1 MKIFLQILF
10 FIFLASNL
18 NALNIDEAIKST
30 ILNNPKVKI
39 AIEKLTESKELMSYA
54 YGSKKPTLTST
65 ISGTYANADKNT
77 STASTTP
84 ETLTDK
90 YQLTVSQNLY
100 DAGYN
105 ELEIARSKILF
116 NDEVIQFKITL
127 QSLILEAI
135 EGYLTVIN
143 YEKYLEANQ
152 KNYDSMS
159 KAFEETK
166 TRFDIGS
173 ATLYDLQ
180 NAEAS
185 FAIASSN
192 LFAAEQNVQISNKSF
207 KRVVGL
213 QAINLEDV
221 LNINNL
227 VNLSNTIETA
237 MDQNLNLLL
246 AKSDIE
252 NKKILLLM
260 LIYLLL
266 ILLLKEKKSK
276 KPSLDISGTAEY
288 SDSGRID
295 SGTKLTQGSVA
306 LTLTIPL
313 YQKDQDNSNIRKYH
327 SQILQSEIYLED
339 FREDIQIQIYNTYKD
354 FKISESNMSTNQI
367 VIQSIETS
375 LNSLNE
381 EYNIGTK
388 TITDLVNEEEK
399 LLNANVNY
407 LNSKKNFIT
416 NYFKLKSLDGSLIK
430 LFEHYIPAT
439 N

>member
-127 QSLILEAI
+127 QNLILEAI

-143 YEKYLEANQ
+143 YEKSLEANQ
-152 KNYDSMS
+152 KNYDSVS

-246 AKSDIE
+246 AINDIE
-252 NKKILLLM
+252 NKK
-260 LIYLLL
+260 

-276 KPSLDISGTAEY
+276 KPNLDISGTAEY
-288 SDSGRID
+288 SDSGRVD

-339 FREDIQIQIYNTYKD
+339 FRENIQIQIYNTYKD

>member
-10 FIFLASNL
+10 FIFLSSNL

-90 YQLTVSQNLY
+90 YQLTLSQNLY

-127 QSLILEAI
+127 QNLILEAI

-143 YEKYLEANQ
+143 YEKSLEANQ
-152 KNYDSMS
+152 KNYDSVS

-246 AKSDIE
+246 AINDIE
-252 NKKILLLM
+252 NKK
-260 LIYLLL
+260 

-276 KPSLDISGTAEY
+276 KPNLDISGTAEY
-288 SDSGRID
+288 SDSGRFD

-313 YQKDQDNSNIRKYH
+313 YQKDQDNSNIRKYY

-375 LNSLNE
+375 LNSLKE

>member
-143 YEKYLEANQ
+143 YEKSLEANQ
-152 KNYDSMS
+152 KNYDSVS

-246 AKSDIE
+246 AINDIE
-252 NKKILLLM
+252 NKK
-260 LIYLLL
+260 

-276 KPSLDISGTAEY
+276 KPNLDISGTAEY
-288 SDSGRID
+288 SDSGRVD

-313 YQKDQDNSNIRKYH
+313 YQKDQDNSNIRKYY

-407 LNSKKNFIT
+407 LNSKKNYLT

-430 LFEHYIPAT
+430 MFEHYIPVT

>member
-1 MKIFLQILF
+1 VKIFLQILF
-10 FIFLASNL
+10 FIFLSSNL

-90 YQLTVSQNLY
+90 YQLTLSQNLY

-143 YEKYLEANQ
+143 YEKSLEANQ
-152 KNYDSMS
+152 KNYDSVS

-166 TRFDIGS
+166 TRFDLGS

-213 QAINLEDV
+213 QAINLEDQ

-252 NKKILLLM
+252 NKKILLL
-260 LIYLLL
+260 
-266 ILLLKEKKSK
+266 KEKKSK

-288 SDSGRID
+288 SDSGRVD
-295 SGTKLTQGSVA
+295 SGTELTQGSVA

-339 FREDIQIQIYNTYKD
+339 FREDILILIYNTYKD
-354 FKISESNMSTNQI
+354 LQISESNMSSNQI

-407 LNSKKNFIT
+407 LNSKKNYLT

-430 LFEHYIPAT
+430 MFEHYIPVT

>member
-10 FIFLASNL
+10 FIFLTSNL

-39 AIEKLTESKELMSYA
+39 AIEKLTESKELISYA

-173 ATLYDLQ
+173 ATLYELQ

-185 FAIASSN
+185 FATASSN

-246 AKSDIE
+246 AISDIE
-252 NKKILLLM
+252 NKK
-260 LIYLLL
+260 

>member
-90 YQLTVSQNLY
+90 YQLTLSQNLY

-143 YEKYLEANQ
+143 YEKSLEANQ
-152 KNYDSMS
+152 KNYDSVS

-166 TRFDIGS
+166 TRFDFGS

-185 FAIASSN
+185 FATASSN

-207 KRVVGL
+207 KRIVGL

-252 NKKILLLM
+252 NKKILLL
-260 LIYLLL
+260 
-266 ILLLKEKKSK
+266 KEKKSK

-288 SDSGRID
+288 SDSGRFD
-295 SGTKLTQGSVA
+295 SGTELTQGSVA

-339 FREDIQIQIYNTYKD
+339 FRADILILIYNTYKD
-354 FKISESNMSTNQI
+354 LQISESNMSSNQI

>member
-65 ISGTYANADKNT
+65 ISGTYANADKKT
-77 STASTTP
+77 STASNTP

-90 YQLTVSQNLY
+90 YQLTLSQNLY

-143 YEKYLEANQ
+143 YEKSLEANQ
-152 KNYDSMS
+152 KNYDSVS

-166 TRFDIGS
+166 TRFDLGS

-213 QAINLEDV
+213 QAINLEDQ

-252 NKKILLLM
+252 NKKILLL
-260 LIYLLL
+260 
-266 ILLLKEKKSK
+266 KEKKSK

-288 SDSGRID
+288 SDSGRFD
-295 SGTKLTQGSVA
+295 SGTELTQGSVA

-339 FREDIQIQIYNTYKD
+339 FREDILILIYNTYKD
-354 FKISESNMSTNQI
+354 LQISESNMSSNQI

-407 LNSKKNFIT
+407 LNSKKNYLT

-430 LFEHYIPAT
+430 MFEHYIPVT

>member
-10 FIFLASNL
+10 FIFLSSNL

-65 ISGTYANADKNT
+65 ISGTYANADKKT

-90 YQLTVSQNLY
+90 YQLTLSQNLY

-143 YEKYLEANQ
+143 YEKSLEANQ
-152 KNYDSMS
+152 KNYDSVS

-166 TRFDIGS
+166 TRFDLGS

-185 FAIASSN
+185 FATASSN

-252 NKKILLLM
+252 NKKILLL
-260 LIYLLL
+260 
-266 ILLLKEKKSK
+266 KEKKSK

-288 SDSGRID
+288 SDSGRVD
-295 SGTKLTQGSVA
+295 SGTELTQGSVA

-339 FREDIQIQIYNTYKD
+339 FRADILILIYNTYKD
-354 FKISESNMSTNQI
+354 LQISESNMSSNQI

-375 LNSLNE
+375 LNSLKE

-416 NYFKLKSLDGSLIK
+416 NYFILKSLDGSLIK

>member
-10 FIFLASNL
+10 FIFLSSNL

-90 YQLTVSQNLY
+90 YQLTLSQNLY

-143 YEKYLEANQ
+143 YEKSLEANQ
-152 KNYDSMS
+152 KNYDSVS

-166 TRFDIGS
+166 TRFDLGS

-213 QAINLEDV
+213 QAINLEDQ

-252 NKKILLLM
+252 NKKILLL
-260 LIYLLL
+260 
-266 ILLLKEKKSK
+266 KEKKSK

-288 SDSGRID
+288 SDSGRVD
-295 SGTKLTQGSVA
+295 SGTELTQGSVA

-339 FREDIQIQIYNTYKD
+339 FRADIQILIYNTYKD
-354 FKISESNMSTNQI
+354 LQISESNMSSNQI

-407 LNSKKNFIT
+407 LNSKKDYLT

-430 LFEHYIPAT
+430 LFEHYIPVT

>member
-10 FIFLASNL
+10 FIFLSSNL

-90 YQLTVSQNLY
+90 YQLTLSQNLY

-143 YEKYLEANQ
+143 YEKSLEANQ
-152 KNYDSMS
+152 KNYDSVS

-166 TRFDIGS
+166 TRFDLGS

-213 QAINLEDV
+213 QAINLEDQ

-252 NKKILLLM
+252 NKKILLL
-260 LIYLLL
+260 
-266 ILLLKEKKSK
+266 KEKKSK

-288 SDSGRID
+288 SDSGRVD
-295 SGTKLTQGSVA
+295 SGTELTQGSVA

-339 FREDIQIQIYNTYKD
+339 FRADILILIYNTYKD
-354 FKISESNMSTNQI
+354 LQISESNMSSNQI

-407 LNSKKNFIT
+407 LNSKKNYLT

-430 LFEHYIPAT
+430 MFEHYIPVT

>member
-1 MKIFLQILF
+1 MKIFLQFLF

-90 YQLTVSQNLY
+90 YQLTLSQNLY

-143 YEKYLEANQ
+143 YEKSLEANQ
-152 KNYDSMS
+152 KNYDSVS

-246 AKSDIE
+246 AINDIE
-252 NKKILLLM
+252 NKK
-260 LIYLLL
+260 

-276 KPSLDISGTAEY
+276 KPNLDISGTAEY
-288 SDSGRID
+288 SDSGRVD

-313 YQKDQDNSNIRKYH
+313 YQKDQDNSNIRKYY

>member
-127 QSLILEAI
+127 QNLILEAI

-143 YEKYLEANQ
+143 YEKSLESNQ
-152 KNYDSMS
+152 KNYDSVS

-246 AKSDIE
+246 AINDIE
-252 NKKILLLM
+252 NKK
-260 LIYLLL
+260 

-276 KPSLDISGTAEY
+276 KPNLDISGTAEY
-288 SDSGRID
+288 SDSGRVD

-313 YQKDQDNSNIRKYH
+313 YQKDQDKSNIRKYY

-375 LNSLNE
+375 LKSLKE

-407 LNSKKNFIT
+407 LNSKKDYLT

-430 LFEHYIPAT
+430 LFEHYIPVT

>member
-1 MKIFLQILF
+1 VKIFLQILF
-10 FIFLASNL
+10 FIFLSSNL

-90 YQLTVSQNLY
+90 YQLTLSQNLY

-143 YEKYLEANQ
+143 YEKSLEANQ
-152 KNYDSMS
+152 KNYDSVS

-166 TRFDIGS
+166 TRFDLGS

-213 QAINLEDV
+213 QAINLEDQ

-252 NKKILLLM
+252 NKKILLL
-260 LIYLLL
+260 
-266 ILLLKEKKSK
+266 KEKKSK

-288 SDSGRID
+288 SDSGRVD
-295 SGTKLTQGSVA
+295 SGTELTQGSVA

-339 FREDIQIQIYNTYKD
+339 FRADILILIYNTYKD
-354 FKISESNMSTNQI
+354 LQISESNMSSNQI

-407 LNSKKNFIT
+407 LNSKKDYLT

-430 LFEHYIPAT
+430 MFEHYIPVT

>member
-65 ISGTYANADKNT
+65 ISGTYANADKKT

-143 YEKYLEANQ
+143 YEKSLEANQ
-152 KNYDSMS
+152 KNYDSVS

-166 TRFDIGS
+166 TRFDFGS

-213 QAINLEDV
+213 QAINLEDQ

-252 NKKILLLM
+252 NKKILLL
-260 LIYLLL
+260 
-266 ILLLKEKKSK
+266 KEKKSK

-288 SDSGRID
+288 SDSGRVD
-295 SGTKLTQGSVA
+295 SGTELTQGSVA

-339 FREDIQIQIYNTYKD
+339 FREDILILIYNTYKD
-354 FKISESNMSTNQI
+354 FQISESKMSTNQI

-375 LNSLNE
+375 LNSLKE

>member
-10 FIFLASNL
+10 FIFLTSNL

-185 FAIASSN
+185 FATASSN

-246 AKSDIE
+246 AISDIE
-252 NKKILLLM
+252 NKK
-260 LIYLLL
+260 

-375 LNSLNE
+375 LKSLKE

>member
-54 YGSKKPTLTST
+54 YGSKKPSLTST
-65 ISGTYANADKNT
+65 ISGTYANADKKT

-90 YQLTVSQNLY
+90 YQLTLSQNLY

-127 QSLILEAI
+127 QNLILEAI

-143 YEKYLEANQ
+143 YEKSLEANQ
-152 KNYDSMS
+152 KNYDSVS

-246 AKSDIE
+246 AINDIE
-252 NKKILLLM
+252 NKK
-260 LIYLLL
+260 

-276 KPSLDISGTAEY
+276 KPNLDISGTAEY
-288 SDSGRID
+288 SDSGRVD

-313 YQKDQDNSNIRKYH
+313 YQKDQDNSNIRKYY

>member
-65 ISGTYANADKNT
+65 ISGTYANADKKT

-90 YQLTVSQNLY
+90 YQLTLSQNLY

-127 QSLILEAI
+127 QNLILEAI

-143 YEKYLEANQ
+143 YEKSLESNQ
-152 KNYDSMS
+152 KNYDSLS

-207 KRVVGL
+207 KRIVGL

-246 AKSDIE
+246 AINDIE
-252 NKKILLLM
+252 NKK
-260 LIYLLL
+260 

-276 KPSLDISGTAEY
+276 KPNLDISGTAEY
-288 SDSGRID
+288 SDSGRVD

-313 YQKDQDNSNIRKYH
+313 YQKDQDNSNIRKYY

-339 FREDIQIQIYNTYKD
+339 FREGIQIQIYNTYKD

-367 VIQSIETS
+367 VIKSIETS

>member
-1 MKIFLQILF
+1 VKIFLPILF
-10 FIFLASNL
+10 FIFLTSNL

-30 ILNNPKVKI
+30 ILNNQKVKI
-39 AIEKLTESKELMSYA
+39 AFEKLTESKELMSYA

-77 STASTTP
+77 STASSTP

-90 YQLTVSQNLY
+90 YQLTLSQNLY

-116 NDEVIQFKITL
+116 NDQVIQFKITL
-127 QSLILEAI
+127 QNLILEAI

-143 YEKYLEANQ
+143 YEKSLESNQ
-152 KNYDSMS
+152 KNYDSVS

-166 TRFDIGS
+166 TRFDLGS

-192 LFAAEQNVQISNKSF
+192 LFASEQNVQISNKSF
-207 KRVVGL
+207 KRIVGL

-237 MDQNLNLLL
+237 MDQNLNILL

-252 NKKILLLM
+252 NKKILLL
-260 LIYLLL
+260 
-266 ILLLKEKKSK
+266 KEKKSK
-276 KPSLDISGTAEY
+276 KPNLDISGTAEY
-288 SDSGRID
+288 SDSGRVD
-295 SGTKLTQGSVA
+295 SGTKLTQGSLA

-327 SQILQSEIYLED
+327 SQILQSEIFLED

-375 LNSLNE
+375 LNSLKE

-407 LNSKKNFIT
+407 FNSKKDFLI

-430 LFEHYIPAT
+430 LFEHYMPAT

>member
-1 MKIFLQILF
+1 VKIFLTILF
-10 FIFLASNL
+10 IIFLTSNL

-30 ILNNPKVKI
+30 ILNNQKVKI
-39 AIEKLTESKELMSYA
+39 AFEKLTESKELMSYA

-77 STASTTP
+77 STASSTP

-90 YQLTVSQNLY
+90 YQLTLSQNLY

-143 YEKYLEANQ
+143 YEKSLEANQ
-152 KNYDSMS
+152 KNYDSVS

-166 TRFDIGS
+166 TRFDLGS

-213 QAINLEDV
+213 QAINLEDQ

-252 NKKILLLM
+252 NKKILLL
-260 LIYLLL
+260 
-266 ILLLKEKKSK
+266 KEKKSK

-288 SDSGRID
+288 SDSGRVD
-295 SGTKLTQGSVA
+295 SGTELTQGSVA

-339 FREDIQIQIYNTYKD
+339 FRADILILIYNTYKD
-354 FKISESNMSTNQI
+354 LQISESNMSSNQI

-407 LNSKKNFIT
+407 LNSKKDYLT

-430 LFEHYIPAT
+430 LFEHYIPVT

>member
-65 ISGTYANADKNT
+65 ISGTYANADKKT

-127 QSLILEAI
+127 QNLILEAI

-143 YEKYLEANQ
+143 YEKSLEANQ
-152 KNYDSMS
+152 KNYDSVS

-246 AKSDIE
+246 AINDIE
-252 NKKILLLM
+252 NKK
-260 LIYLLL
+260 

-276 KPSLDISGTAEY
+276 KPNLDISGTAEY
-288 SDSGRID
+288 SDSGRFD

-313 YQKDQDNSNIRKYH
+313 YQKDQDNSNIRKYY

-339 FREDIQIQIYNTYKD
+339 FREGIQIQIYNTYKD

-367 VIQSIETS
+367 VIKSIETS

>member
-10 FIFLASNL
+10 FIFLSSNL

-77 STASTTP
+77 STASTTS

-90 YQLTVSQNLY
+90 YQLTLSQNLY

-143 YEKYLEANQ
+143 YEKSLEANQ
-152 KNYDSMS
+152 KNYDSVS

-166 TRFDIGS
+166 TRFDLGS

-213 QAINLEDV
+213 QAINLEDQ

-252 NKKILLLM
+252 NKKILLL
-260 LIYLLL
+260 
-266 ILLLKEKKSK
+266 KEKKSK

-288 SDSGRID
+288 SDSGRVD
-295 SGTKLTQGSVA
+295 SGTKLAQGSVA

-339 FREDIQIQIYNTYKD
+339 FRADILILIYNTYKD
-354 FKISESNMSTNQI
+354 LQISESNMSSNQI

-407 LNSKKNFIT
+407 LNSKKNYLT

-430 LFEHYIPAT
+430 MFEHYIPVT

>member
-90 YQLTVSQNLY
+90 YQLTLSQNLY

-143 YEKYLEANQ
+143 YEKSLEANQ
-152 KNYDSMS
+152 KNYDSVS

-166 TRFDIGS
+166 TRFDLGS

-213 QAINLEDV
+213 QAINLEDQ

-252 NKKILLLM
+252 NKKILLL
-260 LIYLLL
+260 
-266 ILLLKEKKSK
+266 KEKKSK

-295 SGTKLTQGSVA
+295 SGTELTQGSVA

-339 FREDIQIQIYNTYKD
+339 FRADILILIYNTYKD
-354 FKISESNMSTNQI
+354 LQISESNMSSNQI

-407 LNSKKNFIT
+407 LNSKKNYLT

-430 LFEHYIPAT
+430 MFEHYIPVT

>member
-90 YQLTVSQNLY
+90 YQLTLSQNLY

-127 QSLILEAI
+127 QNLILEAI

-143 YEKYLEANQ
+143 YEKSLEANQ
-152 KNYDSMS
+152 KNYDSVS

-185 FAIASSN
+185 FAMASSN

-246 AKSDIE
+246 AINDIE
-252 NKKILLLM
+252 NKK
-260 LIYLLL
+260 

-276 KPSLDISGTAEY
+276 KPNLDISGTAEY
-288 SDSGRID
+288 SDSGRVD

-313 YQKDQDNSNIRKYH
+313 YQKDQDNSNIRKYY

-367 VIQSIETS
+367 VIQSIVTS

>member
-10 FIFLASNL
+10 FIFLSSNL

-90 YQLTVSQNLY
+90 YQLTLSQNLY

-143 YEKYLEANQ
+143 YEKSLEANQ
-152 KNYDSMS
+152 KNYDSVS

-166 TRFDIGS
+166 TRFDLGS

-213 QAINLEDV
+213 QAINLEDQ

-252 NKKILLLM
+252 NKKILLL
-260 LIYLLL
+260 
-266 ILLLKEKKSK
+266 KEKKSK

-288 SDSGRID
+288 SDSGRVD
-295 SGTKLTQGSVA
+295 SGTELTQGSVA

-407 LNSKKNFIT
+407 LNSKKNYLT

-430 LFEHYIPAT
+430 MFEHYIPVT

>member
-10 FIFLASNL
+10 FIFLSSNL

-90 YQLTVSQNLY
+90 YQLTLSQNLY

-127 QSLILEAI
+127 QNLILEAI

-143 YEKYLEANQ
+143 YEKSLEANQ
-152 KNYDSMS
+152 KNYDSVS

-166 TRFDIGS
+166 TRFDLGS

-185 FAIASSN
+185 FATASSN

-207 KRVVGL
+207 KRIVGL

-252 NKKILLLM
+252 NKKILLL
-260 LIYLLL
+260 
-266 ILLLKEKKSK
+266 KEKKSK
-276 KPSLDISGTAEY
+276 KPNLDISGTAEY
-288 SDSGRID
+288 SDSGRVD

-339 FREDIQIQIYNTYKD
+339 FREDILILIYNTYKD
-354 FKISESNMSTNQI
+354 LQISESNMSSNQI

>member
-1 MKIFLQILF
+1 VKIFLQILF
-10 FIFLASNL
+10 FIFLTSNL

-39 AIEKLTESKELMSYA
+39 AIEKLTESKELISYA

-173 ATLYDLQ
+173 ATLYELQ

-185 FAIASSN
+185 FATASSN

-221 LNINNL
+221 LDINNL

-246 AKSDIE
+246 AISDIE
-252 NKKILLLM
+252 NKK
-260 LIYLLL
+260 

>member
-10 FIFLASNL
+10 FIFLTSNL

-90 YQLTVSQNLY
+90 YQLTLSQNLY

-143 YEKYLEANQ
+143 YEKSLEANQ
-152 KNYDSMS
+152 KNYDSVS

-166 TRFDIGS
+166 TRFDLGS

-213 QAINLEDV
+213 QAINLEDQ

-252 NKKILLLM
+252 NKKILLL
-260 LIYLLL
+260 
-266 ILLLKEKKSK
+266 KEKKSK

-288 SDSGRID
+288 SDSGRVD
-295 SGTKLTQGSVA
+295 SGTELTQGSVA

-339 FREDIQIQIYNTYKD
+339 FRADILILIYNTYKD
-354 FKISESNMSTNQI
+354 LQISESNMSSNQI

-407 LNSKKNFIT
+407 LNSKKNYLT

-430 LFEHYIPAT
+430 MFEHYIPVT

>member
-10 FIFLASNL
+10 FIFLSSNL

-90 YQLTVSQNLY
+90 YQLTLSQNLY

-143 YEKYLEANQ
+143 YEKSLEANQ
-152 KNYDSMS
+152 KNYDSVS

-185 FAIASSN
+185 FAMASSN
-192 LFAAEQNVQISNKSF
+192 IFAAEQNVQISNKTF
-207 KRVVGL
+207 KRVEVL

-252 NKKILLLM
+252 NKKILLL
-260 LIYLLL
+260 
-266 ILLLKEKKSK
+266 KEKKSK

-288 SDSGRID
+288 SDSGRVD
-295 SGTKLTQGSVA
+295 SGTELTQGSVA

-339 FREDIQIQIYNTYKD
+339 FREDILILIYNTYKD
-354 FKISESNMSTNQI
+354 LQISESNMSSNQI

-407 LNSKKNFIT
+407 LNSKKDYLT

-430 LFEHYIPAT
+430 MFEHYIPVT

>member
-90 YQLTVSQNLY
+90 YQLTLSQNLY

-143 YEKYLEANQ
+143 YEKSLEANQ
-152 KNYDSMS
+152 KNYDSVS

-166 TRFDIGS
+166 TRFDLGS

-213 QAINLEDV
+213 QAINLEDK

-227 VNLSNTIETA
+227 VNLSSTIETA
-237 MDQNLNLLL
+237 MDQNLDLLL
-246 AKSDIE
+246 AINDIE
-252 NKKILLLM
+252 NKKILLL
-260 LIYLLL
+260 
-266 ILLLKEKKSK
+266 KEKKSK
-276 KPSLDISGTAEY
+276 IPNLDISGTAEY
-288 SDSGRID
+288 SDSGRVD
-295 SGTKLTQGSVA
+295 SGTKLAQGSVA

-354 FKISESNMSTNQI
+354 FKISESNMSSNQI
-367 VIQSIETS
+367 VIKSIETS

-399 LLNANVNY
+399 LLKANVNY
-407 LNSKKNFIT
+407 LNSKKDFLT

-430 LFEHYIPAT
+430 MFEHYIPAT

>member
-127 QSLILEAI
+127 QNLILEAI

-143 YEKYLEANQ
+143 YEKSLEANQ
-152 KNYDSMS
+152 KNYDSVS

-246 AKSDIE
+246 AINDIE
-252 NKKILLLM
+252 NKK
-260 LIYLLL
+260 

-276 KPSLDISGTAEY
+276 KPNLDISGTAEY
-288 SDSGRID
+288 SDSGRFD

-313 YQKDQDNSNIRKYH
+313 YQKDQDNSNIRKYY

-339 FREDIQIQIYNTYKD
+339 FREGIQIQIYNIYKD

>member
-10 FIFLASNL
+10 FIFLSSNL

-54 YGSKKPTLTST
+54 YGSKKPSLTST

-90 YQLTVSQNLY
+90 YQLTLSQNLY

-143 YEKYLEANQ
+143 YEKSLEANQ
-152 KNYDSMS
+152 KNYDSVS

-166 TRFDIGS
+166 TRFDLGS

-192 LFAAEQNVQISNKSF
+192 LFAAEQNVQISNKIF
-207 KRVVGL
+207 KRIVGL
-213 QAINLEDV
+213 QAINLEDQ

-252 NKKILLLM
+252 NKKILLL
-260 LIYLLL
+260 
-266 ILLLKEKKSK
+266 KEKKSK

-288 SDSGRID
+288 SDSGRVD
-295 SGTKLTQGSVA
+295 SGTELTQGSVA

-339 FREDIQIQIYNTYKD
+339 FREDILILIYNTYKD
-354 FKISESNMSTNQI
+354 LQISESNMLTNQI

-407 LNSKKNFIT
+407 LNSKKNYLT

-430 LFEHYIPAT
+430 MFEHYIPVT

>member
-77 STASTTP
+77 STASTTS

-90 YQLTVSQNLY
+90 YQLTLSQNLY

-143 YEKYLEANQ
+143 YEKSLEANQ
-152 KNYDSMS
+152 KNYDSVS

-166 TRFDIGS
+166 TRFDLGS

-213 QAINLEDV
+213 QAINLEDQ

-252 NKKILLLM
+252 NKKILLL
-260 LIYLLL
+260 
-266 ILLLKEKKSK
+266 KEKK
-276 KPSLDISGTAEY
+276 I
-288 SDSGRID
+288 
-295 SGTKLTQGSVA
+295 
-306 LTLTIPL
+306 
-313 YQKDQDNSNIRKYH
+313 
-327 SQILQSEIYLED
+327 
-339 FREDIQIQIYNTYKD
+339 
-354 FKISESNMSTNQI
+354 
-367 VIQSIETS
+367 
-375 LNSLNE
+375 
-381 EYNIGTK
+381 
-388 TITDLVNEEEK
+388 
-399 LLNANVNY
+399 
-407 LNSKKNFIT
+407 
-416 NYFKLKSLDGSLIK
+416 
-430 LFEHYIPAT
+430 
-439 N
+439 

>member
-1 MKIFLQILF
+1 VKIFLQILF

-65 ISGTYANADKNT
+65 ISGTYANADKKT

-105 ELEIARSKILF
+105 ELEIERSKILF
-116 NDEVIQFKITL
+116 NDEVIKFKITL
-127 QSLILEAI
+127 QNLILEAI

-143 YEKYLEANQ
+143 YEKSLESNQ
-152 KNYDSMS
+152 KNYDSVS

-213 QAINLEDV
+213 QAINLEDKI
-221 LNINNL
+221 NINNL
-227 VNLSNTIETA
+227 VNLSSTIETA

-246 AKSDIE
+246 AINDIE
-252 NKKILLLM
+252 NKKILLL
-260 LIYLLL
+260 
-266 ILLLKEKKSK
+266 KEKKSK
-276 KPSLDISGTAEY
+276 IPNLDISGTAEY
-288 SDSGRID
+288 SDSGRVD
-295 SGTKLTQGSVA
+295 SGTKLAQGSVA

-339 FREDIQIQIYNTYKD
+339 FRADIQIQIYNTYKD
-354 FKISESNMSTNQI
+354 FKISESNMSSNQI
-367 VIQSIETS
+367 VIKSIETS

-399 LLNANVNY
+399 LLKANVDY
-407 LNSKKNFIT
+407 LNSKKDFLT

-430 LFEHYIPAT
+430 MFEHYIPAT

>member
-65 ISGTYANADKNT
+65 ISGTYANADKKT

-90 YQLTVSQNLY
+90 YQLTLSQNLY

-127 QSLILEAI
+127 QNLILEAI

-143 YEKYLEANQ
+143 YEKSLEANQ
-152 KNYDSMS
+152 KNYDSVS

-185 FAIASSN
+185 FAMASSN

-246 AKSDIE
+246 AINDIE
-252 NKKILLLM
+252 NKK
-260 LIYLLL
+260 

-288 SDSGRID
+288 SDSGRVD

-313 YQKDQDNSNIRKYH
+313 YQKDQDNSNIRKYY

-339 FREDIQIQIYNTYKD
+339 FREGIQIQIYNTYKD

-375 LNSLNE
+375 LNSLKE

-407 LNSKKNFIT
+407 LNSKKNYLT

-430 LFEHYIPAT
+430 MFEHYIPVT

>member
-10 FIFLASNL
+10 FIFLSSNL

-90 YQLTVSQNLY
+90 YQLTLSQNLY

-143 YEKYLEANQ
+143 YEKSLEANQ
-152 KNYDSMS
+152 KNYDSVS

-166 TRFDIGS
+166 TRFDLGS

-213 QAINLEDV
+213 QAINLEDQ

-252 NKKILLLM
+252 NKKILLL
-260 LIYLLL
+260 
-266 ILLLKEKKSK
+266 KEKKSK

-288 SDSGRID
+288 SDSGRFD
-295 SGTKLTQGSVA
+295 SGTELTQGSVA

-339 FREDIQIQIYNTYKD
+339 FRADILILIYNTYKD
-354 FKISESNMSTNQI
+354 LQISESNMSSNQI

-375 LNSLNE
+375 LNSLKE

-407 LNSKKNFIT
+407 LNSKKNYLT

-430 LFEHYIPAT
+430 MFEHYIPVT

>member
-10 FIFLASNL
+10 FIFLSSNL

-90 YQLTVSQNLY
+90 YQLTLSQNLY

-143 YEKYLEANQ
+143 YEKSLEANQ
-152 KNYDSMS
+152 KNYDSVS

-166 TRFDIGS
+166 TRFDLGS

-213 QAINLEDV
+213 QAINLEDQ

-252 NKKILLLM
+252 NKKILLL
-260 LIYLLL
+260 
-266 ILLLKEKKSK
+266 KEKKSK

-288 SDSGRID
+288 SDSGRVD
-295 SGTKLTQGSVA
+295 SGTELTQGSVA

-339 FREDIQIQIYNTYKD
+339 FRADILILIYNTYKD
-354 FKISESNMSTNQI
+354 LQISESNMSSNQI

-407 LNSKKNFIT
+407 LNSKKDYLT

-430 LFEHYIPAT
+430 MFEHYIPVT

>member
-1 MKIFLQILF
+1 MKIFLQFLF

-90 YQLTVSQNLY
+90 YQLTLSQNLY

-143 YEKYLEANQ
+143 YEKSLEANQ
-152 KNYDSMS
+152 KNYDSVS

-185 FAIASSN
+185 FAMASSN

-246 AKSDIE
+246 AINDIE
-252 NKKILLLM
+252 NKK
-260 LIYLLL
+260 

-276 KPSLDISGTAEY
+276 KPNLDISGTAEY
-288 SDSGRID
+288 SDSGRVD

-313 YQKDQDNSNIRKYH
+313 YQKDQDNSNIRKYY

-339 FREDIQIQIYNTYKD
+339 FREDIQIQIYHTYKD

>member
-10 FIFLASNL
+10 FIFLTSNL

-185 FAIASSN
+185 FATASSN

-246 AKSDIE
+246 AISDIE
-252 NKKILLLM
+252 NKK
-260 LIYLLL
+260 

>member
-1 MKIFLQILF
+1 VKIFLQILF
-10 FIFLASNL
+10 FIFLSSNL

-90 YQLTVSQNLY
+90 YQLTLSQNLY

-127 QSLILEAI
+127 QNLILEAI

-143 YEKYLEANQ
+143 YEKSLEANQ
-152 KNYDSMS
+152 KNYDSVS

-166 TRFDIGS
+166 TRFDLGS

-213 QAINLEDV
+213 QAINLEDQ

-252 NKKILLLM
+252 NKKILLL
-260 LIYLLL
+260 
-266 ILLLKEKKSK
+266 KEKKSK

-288 SDSGRID
+288 SDSGRVD
-295 SGTKLTQGSVA
+295 SGTELTQGSVA

-339 FREDIQIQIYNTYKD
+339 FREDILILIYNTYKD
-354 FKISESNMSTNQI
+354 LQISESNMLTNQI

-375 LNSLNE
+375 LNSLKE

-407 LNSKKNFIT
+407 LNSKKDYLT

-430 LFEHYIPAT
+430 MFEHYIPVT